1 MTAAERAALGAAQEA
16 LLASLVGGADAPP
29 GFDPER
35 LRVQA
40 AVLRAKRHHA
50 AEEPPPVPRPRRLLL
65 RRRPS
70 GGAPR

>member
-16 LLASLVGGADAPP
+16 LLAALVGGADAPP

-40 AVLRAKRHHA
+40 AVLSAKRHHHASHA
-50 AEEPPPVPRPRRLLL
+50 AAPVPRPGLLHRLTG
-65 RRRPS
+65 RGTP
-70 GGAPR
+70 